1 MIAVE
6 RLFLG
11 SALVVS
17 LAAPALAQE
26 PRSAALAKQLAAAM
40 DGAKQTAIA
49 AADPAK
55 ADYFVAALSY
65 PGSLLVVEAK
75 YQPAVLLTEK
85 LAKHEYQDVYV
96 DLQSASVAGTKLFI
110 TDTGADGLKVKSP
123 DSADRGDKSLA
134 FDGEWKKSKLSSEQE
149 YNKALI
155 DAEEDYARM
164 LTALMNAVKKT
175 S

>member
-6 RLFLG
+6 RMLLG
-11 SALVVS
+11 SVLVVS
-17 LAAPALAQE
+17 LAVPGLAQE
-26 PRSAALAKQLAAAM
+26 SKSAALAKQLAAAM
-40 DGAKQTAIA
+40 EGAKQTAIA
-49 AADPAK
+49 AAESGK

-75 YQPAVLLTEK
+75 YQPAALLTEK
-85 LAKHEYQDVYV
+85 LAKHDYQDAYV

-123 DSADRGDKSLA
+123 DSADRGDKSLI
-134 FDGEWKKSKLSSEQE
+134 FDGEWKKSKLASEQE
-149 YNKALI
+149 YNKAVS
-155 DAEEDYARM
+155 DAEEDYVRM
-164 LTALMNAVKKT
+164 LTALITAVKKT